1 MGLLTDDLD
10 FDLDPAL
17 VADHPAEPRESARLL
32 VVTLPDAEDDDGR
45 RVDLQHLAVSDL
57 PGLLGPGDR
66 LVLNATRVVPA
77 RLRCRRTDTGGG
89 LEGLLAEAAGPGRW
103 WAMLRKS
110 RRLQPGHRLAILD
123 HAGDETALRLEVEAI
138 DEEGRVLVAL
148 GEEGRAGVAM
158 DALVDRFH
166 RESGLVPLPPYILKA
181 RRERG
186 LPEDDPHDASW
197 YQTTYAGDDGRTSSV
212 AAPTAGLHLT
222 PGLLDDAEERGAR
235 TIRVS
240 LEVGAGTFKPVET
253 DRIDDHPMHAER
265 CVVDAAA
272 LEAIR
277 EAESARRRDEG
288 RIVAVGTT
296 SVRTLESLP
305 TDAAA
310 GAPDR
315 DLAWSTDL
323 LIQPGHRF
331 LRTDALLTNFHL
343 PRSTLLAL
351 VAAMTGLDRLQ
362 TIYAEAIARRY
373 RFFSYGD
380 AMFVRR
386 AARRGAD

>member
-1 MGLLTDDLD
+1 
-10 FDLDPAL
+10 
-17 VADHPAEPRESARLL
+17 
-32 VVTLPDAEDDDGR
+32 
-45 RVDLQHLAVSDL
+45 
-57 PGLLGPGDR
+57 
-66 LVLNATRVVPA
+66 VPA

-123 HAGDETALRLEVEAI
+123 HAGNETALRLEVEAI

-158 DALVDRFH
+158 DALVARFH

-240 LEVGAGTFKPVET
+240 LEVGAGTFKPVES

-296 SVRTLESLP
+296 SCRTLE
-305 TDAAA
+305 TCARDD
-310 GAPDR
+310 GAVEPGR
-315 DLAWSTDL
+315 GASDL
-323 LIQPGHRF
+323 F
-331 LRTDALLTNFHL
+331 LRPGSRFRCVDALLTNFHL
-343 PRSTLLAL
+343 PESTLVML
-351 VAAMTGLDRLQ
+351 VAAFAGHRETLDLYR
-362 TIYAEAIARRY
+362 EAIAEQY
-373 RFFSYGD
+373 RFYSFGD
-380 AMFVRR
+380 AMLLL
-386 AARRGAD
+386 

>member
-1 MGLLTDDLD
+1 MGLRTDELD
-10 FDLDPAL
+10 FDLDPDL

-32 VVTLPDAEDDDGR
+32 VVTLPDPSRDDGHQ
-45 RVDLQHLAVSDL
+45 VHLEHGSVADL
-57 PGLLGPGDR
+57 PGLLGVGDS

-77 RLRCRRTDTGGG
+77 RLRCRRCDTGGA
-89 LEGLLAEAAGPGRW
+89 LEGLLAESAGPGRW

-110 RRLQPGHRLAILD
+110 RRLRPGHRLAILD
-123 HAGDETALRLEVEAI
+123 HEGAETTLLLEVEAI
-138 DEEGRVLVAL
+138 DEEGRVLVSLADPERPGDPIEDL
-148 GEEGRAGVAM
+148 VA
-158 DALVDRFH
+158 RFH
-166 RESGLVPLPPYILKA
+166 RQSGLVPLPPYILKA

-197 YQTTYAGDDGRTSSV
+197 YQTTFAGDGGRTASV

-222 PGLLDDAEERGAR
+222 PSLLSEAEARGAR
-235 TIRVS
+235 AIRIS
-240 LEVGAGTFKPVET
+240 LEVGAGTFKPVES

-265 CVVDAAA
+265 CVVDATA
-272 LEAIR
+272 LQAIR
-277 EAESARRRDEG
+277 EAEASSGRGEG

-305 TDAAA
+305 SGSEIRPA
-310 GAPDR
+310 GR
-315 DLAWSTDL
+315 DLAWATDL

-331 LRTDALLTNFHL
+331 RRTDALLTNFHL

-351 VAAMTGLDRLQ
+351 VAAMTGLDRLKA
-362 TIYAEAIARRY
+362 IYAEAIARRY

-380 AMFVRR
+380 AMFIRR
-386 AARRGAD
+386 GTGRGAD